1 MRRMTR
7 YERWRFIAFAMYFVF
22 FIGAVASMFISDEF
36 SSWYGI
42 LILVSFAPQLLFHLA
57 VWHNWRGILD
67 EQLARD
73 QERTIATGQ
82 SYFPGTAERQRR
94 SLQRISRWATIGIS
108 IVIGFMVVMLVLE
121 VGGWLG

>member
-1 MRRMTR
+1 
-7 YERWRFIAFAMYFVF
+7 MYFVF